1 MPKEAIKRPGRN
13 GGTPVDRI
21 DKILNHDL
29 LLYHFEK
36 NNAAEAD
43 RRFCRHSMVHFLDVA
58 RIGTIIALEEGIKVD
73 REWIYAAAL
82 LHDCGKHEQY
92 ENGTPHEQASARI
105 APEILKA
112 CGFNNEETGVIVT
125 AISRHRDPEAAK
137 EKNLNGIL
145 YRADKASRACF
156 ACDAEK
162 DCNWKDGKKNLT
174 IKY

>member
-1 MPKEAIKRPGRN
+1 MERINQICRHPRWTESLEKIRVLEQ
-13 GGTPVDRI
+13 DRI
-21 DKILNHDL
+21 
-29 LLYHFEK
+29 
-36 NNAAEAD
+36 
-43 RRFCRHSMVHFLDVA
+43 FCRHDAAHFLDVA
-58 RIGTIIALEEGIKVD
+58 RIGTIIALEEGLELD

-105 APEILKA
+105 APEILKD
-112 CGFNNEETGVIVT
+112 CGFDDKEKDVIVT

-137 EKNLNGIL
+137 EKNLNGVL

-174 IKY
+174 IRY

>member
-1 MPKEAIKRPGRN
+1 MKRIQDIFTHPLYQEQLLLLMDAEK
-13 GGTPVDRI
+13 DRI
-21 DKILNHDL
+21 
-29 LLYHFEK
+29 
-36 NNAAEAD
+36 
-43 RRFCRHSMVHFLDVA
+43 FCRHTVEHFLDVA
-58 RIGTIIALEEGIKVD
+58 RIGTIIALEEGLKIN

-92 ENGTPHEQASARI
+92 ENGIPHEQASARI

-112 CGFNNEETGVIVT
+112 CGFNDEETGVIVT

>member
-1 MPKEAIKRPGRN
+1 M
-13 GGTPVDRI
+13 DRI

-29 LLYHFEK
+29 FLYHLGR

-43 RRFCRHSMVHFLDVA
+43 RRFCRHGMVHFLDVA
-58 RIGTIIALEEGIKVD
+58 RIGTIIALEEGLKID

-92 ENGTPHEQASARI
+92 EIGIPHEQASARI

-112 CGFNNEETGVIVT
+112 CGFNDEETGVIVT
-125 AISRHRDPEAAK
+125 AISRHRDPEVAK

-156 ACDAEK
+156 ACDVEK

>member
-1 MPKEAIKRPGRN
+1 ME
-13 GGTPVDRI
+13 
-21 DKILNHDL
+21 
-29 LLYHFEK
+29 EK
-36 NNAAEAD
+36 NSYLSAD
-43 RRFCRHSMVHFLDVA
+43 PE
-58 RIGTIIALEEGIKVD
+58 TIRPVSYTHL
-73 REWIYAAAL
+73 
-82 LHDCGKHEQY
+82 
-92 ENGTPHEQASARI
+92 

-112 CGFNNEETGVIVT
+112 CGVNDEETGVIVT

-156 ACDAEK
+156 ACEAEK

>member
-1 MPKEAIKRPGRN
+1 M
-13 GGTPVDRI
+13 DRI

-29 LLYHFEK
+29 FLYHLGR

-43 RRFCRHSMVHFLDVA
+43 RRFCRHGMVHFLDVA
-58 RIGTIIALEEGIKVD
+58 RIGTIIALEEGLKIN

-92 ENGTPHEQASARI
+92 ENGIPHEQASARI

-112 CGFNNEETGVIVT
+112 CGFNDEETGVIVT
-125 AISRHRDPEAAK
+125 AISRHRDLEAAK

>member
-1 MPKEAIKRPGRN
+1 M
-13 GGTPVDRI
+13 DRI

-29 LLYHFEK
+29 FLYHLER

-58 RIGTIIALEEGIKVD
+58 RIGTIIALEEGLKID

-92 ENGTPHEQASARI
+92 EL
-105 APEILKA
+105 LKA
-112 CGFNNEETGVIVT
+112 CGFDDEETGVIVP
-125 AISRHRDPEAAK
+125 AISRHRDPEAAR

>member
-1 MPKEAIKRPGRN
+1 MV
-13 GGTPVDRI
+13 GTPMDRI

-29 LLYHFEK
+29 FLYHLGK

-58 RIGTIIALEEGIKVD
+58 RIGTIIALEEGLELD

-105 APEILKA
+105 APEILKD
-112 CGFNNEETGVIVT
+112 CGFDDKETDVIVT
-125 AISRHRDPEAAK
+125 AISQAQR
-137 EKNLNGIL
+137 
-145 YRADKASRACF
+145 SRGC
-156 ACDAEK
+156 EGEESK
-162 DCNWKDGKKNLT
+162 RRSLPGGQGKPCLLRLRCGEGL
-174 IKY
+174 

>member
-1 MPKEAIKRPGRN
+1 MME
-13 GGTPVDRI
+13 TPMDRI

-29 LLYHFEK
+29 FLYHLGR

-43 RRFCRHSMVHFLDVA
+43 RRFCRHGMVHFLDVA
-58 RIGTIIALEEGIKVD
+58 RIGTIIALEEGLKIN

-92 ENGTPHEQASARI
+92 EMGTPHEQASARI
-105 APEILKA
+105 APEILKT
-112 CGFNNEETGVIVT
+112 CGFNDEETGVIVT

>member
-1 MPKEAIKRPGRN
+1 M
-13 GGTPVDRI
+13 DRI

-29 LLYHFEK
+29 FLYHLGQ

-43 RRFCRHSMVHFLDVA
+43 RRFCRHGMAHFLDVA
-58 RIGTIIALEEGIKVD
+58 RIGTIIALEEGLELD

-105 APEILKA
+105 APEILKD
-112 CGFNNEETGVIVT
+112 CGFDDKEKDVIVT

-137 EKNLNGIL
+137 EKNLNGVL
-145 YRADKASRACF
+145 YRADKASRRS
-156 ACDAEK
+156 EERRV
-162 DCNWKDGKKNLT
+162 GKECRSRWSP
-174 IKY
+174 YH

>member
-1 MPKEAIKRPGRN
+1 M
-13 GGTPVDRI
+13 DRI

-29 LLYHFEK
+29 FLYHLGK

-58 RIGTIIALEEGIKVD
+58 R
-73 REWIYAAAL
+73 IYAAAL

-105 APEILKA
+105 APEILKD
-112 CGFNNEETGVIVT
+112 CGFDDKETDVIVT

-137 EKNLNGIL
+137 EKNLNGVL

-162 DCNWKDGKKNLT
+162 DCNWKDGKKNLA
-174 IKY
+174 IRY

>member
-1 MPKEAIKRPGRN
+1 M
-13 GGTPVDRI
+13 DRI

-29 LLYHFEK
+29 FLYHLGR

-58 RIGTIIALEEGIKVD
+58 RIGTIIALEEGLKIN

-92 ENGTPHEQASARI
+92 ENGIPHEQASARI

-112 CGFNNEETGVIVT
+112 CGFNDEETGVIVT
-125 AISRHRDPEAAK
+125 AISRHRDPGGGEG
-137 EKNLNGIL
+137 EES
-145 YRADKASRACF
+145 KASCIGRIRQAVPALRAMRRRI
-156 ACDAEK
+156 AT
-162 DCNWKDGKKNLT
+162 GKT
-174 IKY
+174 ARRT

>member
-1 MPKEAIKRPGRN
+1 MAKGFQ
-13 GGTPVDRI
+13 TI
-21 DKILNHDL
+21 DG
-29 LLYHFEK
+29 K
-36 NNAAEAD
+36 NYYFNTGSGKMA
-43 RRFCRHSMVHFLDVA
+43 VGWTT
-58 RIGTIIALEEGIKVD
+58 IGANKYYFD
-73 REWIYAAAL
+73 
-82 LHDCGKHEQY
+82 
-92 ENGTPHEQASARI
+92 
-105 APEILKA
+105 
-112 CGFNNEETGVIVT
+112 EETGVIVT